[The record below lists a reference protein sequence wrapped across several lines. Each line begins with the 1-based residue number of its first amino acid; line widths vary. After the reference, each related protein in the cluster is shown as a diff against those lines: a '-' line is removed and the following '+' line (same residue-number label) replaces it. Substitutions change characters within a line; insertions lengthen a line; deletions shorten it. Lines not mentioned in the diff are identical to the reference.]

1 MAFVQPLIF
10 IALTVLAFSLAGRR
24 FRNIYSNIQM
34 GRPEEV
40 KGSLK
45 NMLLLAL
52 GQQKMFRNLIPA
64 VLHAAIYLAF
74 LLTQIELLEIFLDGF
89 TGHHRLIYHAVEH
102 SAFGHGLYIAI
113 VSSIEILSLLAFFA
127 TLAFLARRNL
137 LKIPRFVKS
146 EMNGWPRLDGN
157 IILYLEIVLI
167 VAVFTMNGADEA
179 MHRAEGLGSYGFA
192 LSGSFVWKVF
202 QGFSPATLAVL
213 ERAGWWLHILVVFGF
228 LNYLPFSKHL
238 HIMLA
243 FPNAYFTRIT
253 GWGHMRNMP
262 EIQAM
267 LDPSASASE
276 SAPPPDQFGA
286 NDVPDLSWKHL
297 LDAYSCTEC
306 GRCTAAC
313 PANQTG
319 KKLSPRKIMMDTRDR
334 VEELGNYRRLNG
346 SDSSDGKFLLG
357 DYISTEEL
365 RACTTCN
372 ACIQECP
379 VGINPMSI
387 ILELR
392 RHLILDQSSSPESW
406 TQMFTNV
413 ENNGAPWQ
421 FAQSDR
427 NKWIDEMQE
436 SAS

>member
-127 TLAFLARRNL
+127 TLAFLVRRNL

-157 IILYLEIVLI
+157 IILYLEILLI

-192 LSGSFVWKVF
+192 LSGTVVWKMF

-213 ERAGWWLHILVVFGF
+213 ERAGWWMHILVVFGF

-334 VEELGNYRRLNG
+334 AEELGNYRRLNG

>member
-167 VAVFTMNGADEA
+167 FAVFTMNWADEA

-192 LSGSFVWKVF
+192 LSGTVVWKMF

-213 ERAGWWLHILVVFGF
+213 ERAGWWMHILVVFGF

>member
-127 TLAFLARRNL
+127 TLAFLVRRNL
-137 LKIPRFVKS
+137 LKIPCFVKS

-167 VAVFTMNGADEA
+167 VAVFTMNGAYEA

-192 LSGSFVWKVF
+192 LSGTVVWKMF

-213 ERAGWWLHILVVFGF
+213 ERAGWWMHILVVFGF
-228 LNYLPFSKHL
+228 LHYLPFSKHL
-238 HIMLA
+238 HTSACML
-243 FPNAYFTRIT
+243 TRP
-253 GWGHMRNMP
+253 RA
-262 EIQAM
+262 E
-267 LDPSASASE
+267 
-276 SAPPPDQFGA
+276 APQR
-286 NDVPDLSWKHL
+286 
-297 LDAYSCTEC
+297 Y
-306 GRCTAAC
+306 
-313 PANQTG
+313 
-319 KKLSPRKIMMDTRDR
+319 
-334 VEELGNYRRLNG
+334 
-346 SDSSDGKFLLG
+346 
-357 DYISTEEL
+357 
-365 RACTTCN
+365 
-372 ACIQECP
+372 
-379 VGINPMSI
+379 
-387 ILELR
+387 
-392 RHLILDQSSSPESW
+392 
-406 TQMFTNV
+406 
-413 ENNGAPWQ
+413 
-421 FAQSDR
+421 
-427 NKWIDEMQE
+427 
-436 SAS
+436 